1 MEKLLFLDIDG
12 TLLDWQKDEIYPD
25 TVEDIR
31 LAQQNGVKVLINT
44 GRSFHEIPDMIKSF
58 GFDGFISA
66 CGGDIQYHGQT
77 IFHESLGSA
86 NIALID
92 EVVFNQQIF
101 CNYEGQFHNYVPLS
115 LKPFYQQRFKDFLN
129 RFKVEFVP
137 WPLSMNQKDQ
147 IMKVTILDFTMG
159 EWLEPLKQQMKVIAH
174 KEKGKDKYAA
184 EIIPAHHSKADGMH
198 RLKQWLNQDV
208 YMVSIG
214 DGNNDIEMLKAA
226 DHSFW
231 MANGTPSVEQYA
243 SERCADIKENG
254 IGDALRK
261 LGWI

>member
-77 IFHESLGSA
+77 IFNESLGSA

-101 CNYEGQFHNYVPLS
+101 CNYEGQLHNYVPLS

-137 WPLSMNQKDQ
+137 WPLSKTQIDQ
-147 IMKVTILDFTMG
+147 IMKVTMLDFTMG
-159 EWLEPLKQQMKVIAH
+159 EWLEPLNQQMKVISH
-174 KEKGKDKYAA
+174 KEKDKDKYAA

-243 SERCADIKENG
+243 SERCADIKKNG
-254 IGDALRK
+254 IGDALKK